1 MKQMWI
7 KRVAVFEYI
16 YSCLISDNSD
26 FSDAEISFK
35 SKYNDDPW
43 SLAVVSNF
51 ASNFLK
57 DKNDIIVNLQSKWNY
72 DQLDFILKAVIHE
85 ALAEFRAH
93 ATPKAVLIDQALIT
107 IGHYGDLHLK
117 KIAHA
122 LLDKLIH

>member
-1 MKQMWI
+1 MKRMWI

-16 YSCLISDNSD
+16 YSCLISNEID
-26 FSDAEISFK
+26 FSNAETNFK
-35 SKYNDDPW
+35 QKYSDDLW

-57 DKNDIIVNLQSKWNY
+57 DKDDIIANLQSKWTY
-72 DQLDFILKAVIHE
+72 DQLDFILKAVVHE
-85 ALAEFRAH
+85 SLAEFRAH

>member
-1 MKQMWI
+1 MWI

-16 YSCLISDNSD
+16 YSCLISNEVD
-26 FSDAEISFK
+26 FSNAEANFK
-35 SKYNDDPW
+35 EKYSDDLW
-43 SLAVVSNF
+43 SLAVISNF

-57 DKNDIIVNLQSKWNY
+57 DKNDIIANLQSKWTY

-85 ALAEFRAH
+85 SLAEFRAH
-93 ATPKAVLIDQALIT
+93 ATPKAVLIDQALTT
-107 IGHYGDLHLK
+107 INHYGDLHLK

>member
-1 MKQMWI
+1 MWI

-16 YSCLISDNSD
+16 YSCLISNEID
-26 FSDAEISFK
+26 FNNIEKNFK
-35 SKYNDDPW
+35 EKYSNDPW

-51 ASNFLK
+51 ASNFFK
-57 DKNDIIVNLQSKWNY
+57 DKEDIIASLKSKWTY
-72 DQLDFILKAVIHE
+72 DQLDFILKSAVHE